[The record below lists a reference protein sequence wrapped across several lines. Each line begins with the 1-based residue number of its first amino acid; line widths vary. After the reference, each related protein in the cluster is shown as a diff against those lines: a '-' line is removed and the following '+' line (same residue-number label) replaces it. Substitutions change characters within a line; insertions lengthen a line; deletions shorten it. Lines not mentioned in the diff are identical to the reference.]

1 MKDRVFYEDYIEH
14 EEYRI
19 ILKSYDNKPEI
30 MFVLSTKEFEDKK
43 DLIIWL
49 DFLIKTDQWI
59 TFELLYDIFGIEPYQ
74 YRDLKYL
81 KDMTIKHIETE
92 IGIKNINL

>member
-19 ILKSYDNKPEI
+19 ILTTYANKPKVV
-30 MFVLSTKEFEDKK
+30 FPLSTEEFNEKK

-59 TFELLYDIFGIEPYQ
+59 TYEMLYEIFGIDTYE

-81 KDMTIKHIETE
+81 KEMTIQRIETE
-92 IGIKNINL
+92 IGINNINL